1 MAMYC
6 AVFQVW
12 TGDMYFPRAD
22 VDQPDLGS
30 FYQSPL
36 VDPEETLDSPTVE
49 RPAKPV
55 RFFFSSPLSFLEK
68 AFFFLF
74 FFFYCCLVD
83 FVRVS

>member
-36 VDPEETLDSPTVE
+36 VDTEETLDSPTVE

-55 RFFFSSPLSFLEK
+55 RFFFLLLYLFSKKL
-68 AFFFLF
+68 FFPLF
-74 FFFYCCLVD
+74 FFFFTV
-83 FVRVS
+83 V

>member
-36 VDPEETLDSPTVE
+36 VDTEETLDSPTVE

-55 RFFFSSPLSFLEK
+55 RFFFFSFIFSRK
-68 AFFFLF
+68 SFFFLF
-74 FFFYCCLVD
+74 FFFFTV
-83 FVRVS
+83 V